1 MPADPLTAPSPLE
14 PGARVALISPAG
26 ALRGE
31 EDVQR
36 AVDNALSFGWEPV
49 VGEHV
54 LQRHGYMAGS
64 DEQRLH
70 DLNEALRDPAIDGV
84 WCMRGGYGCLRLLP
98 GIDFAALH
106 DHPKPLIGYS
116 DVTALHSAIQRHA
129 DLVSYHGP
137 VARAEIT
144 DFTRSSLLRAVVE
157 GGDPAGHAGAS
168 RTLREGRAEGI
179 LAGGNLAV
187 LTALAGTPYAPDLSG
202 CILVLEDIDEYTYRI
217 DRMLRQL
224 YLSGLLEGCRAIVFG
239 ECTNCP
245 ETTESGARTLDE
257 VLGEMADLLHVPCL
271 AGAPLGHI
279 PDQWTLPLG
288 AAAVL
293 DTGAHALNVIT

>member
-1 MPADPLTAPSPLE
+1 
-14 PGARVALISPAG
+14 
-26 ALRGE
+26 LRGE

-49 VGEHV
+49 VGQHV
-54 LQRHGYMAGS
+54 LERHGYMAGS
-64 DEQRLH
+64 DEQRLA
-70 DLNEALRDPAIDGV
+70 DLNDALRDPSIDGV
-84 WCMRGGYGCLRLLP
+84 WCIRGGYGSLRLLP
-98 GIDFAALH
+98 GIDFAALREQGGG
-106 DHPKPLIGYS
+106 KALIGYS
-116 DVTALHSAIQRHA
+116 DATALHAAIQA
-129 DLVSYHGP
+129 QAGLISYHGP

-144 DFTRSSLLRAVVE
+144 DFTRSSLRRAVVE

-168 RTLREGRAEGI
+168 RTLREGRAEGV

-187 LTALAGTPYAPDLSG
+187 LTALTGTPYAPDLSG
-202 CILVLEDIDEYTYRI
+202 CILVLEDIDERTYRI

-224 YLSGLLEGCRAIVFG
+224 YLAGVLEGCRAIVFG
-239 ECTNCP
+239 ECTNCG
-245 ETTESGARTLDE
+245 ETTESGTRTLDE
-257 VLGEMADLLHVPCL
+257 VLGEMADLLDVPCL

-279 PDQWTLPLG
+279 ADQWTLPLG